1 MKLSF
6 RLPRRKNSNSN
17 TKENKKK
24 NHKKGPVQVPCVSEK
39 RELVWLRWPL
49 MEEDSASRETTTAGQ
64 GELLLANRGYFRNE
78 QI

>member
-39 RELVWLRWPL
+39 RELV
-49 MEEDSASRETTTAGQ
+49 
-64 GELLLANRGYFRNE
+64 
-78 QI
+78 